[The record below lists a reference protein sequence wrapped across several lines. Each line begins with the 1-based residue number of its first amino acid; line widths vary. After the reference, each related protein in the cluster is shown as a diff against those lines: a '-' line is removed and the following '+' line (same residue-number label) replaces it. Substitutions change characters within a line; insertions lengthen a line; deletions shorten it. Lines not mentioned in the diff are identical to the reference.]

1 MTANDLLEL
10 FVGEIGFPRREFLYE
25 ISFWEARRIMRGYR
39 NRYRDMWSA
48 IRWHAYRIMG
58 AIPYTDLEK
67 AGIRRPTDLI
77 KFPWETEEK
86 QPEEEWTDE
95 DIQREREWLIAQNKE
110 YSEKSGNP

>member
-77 KFPWETEEK
+77 KFPWDNDNLPEVEMPSEEDTEEILEILR
-86 QPEEEWTDE
+86 QE
-95 DIQREREWLIAQNKE
+95 KE
-110 YSEKSGNP
+110 KNANN